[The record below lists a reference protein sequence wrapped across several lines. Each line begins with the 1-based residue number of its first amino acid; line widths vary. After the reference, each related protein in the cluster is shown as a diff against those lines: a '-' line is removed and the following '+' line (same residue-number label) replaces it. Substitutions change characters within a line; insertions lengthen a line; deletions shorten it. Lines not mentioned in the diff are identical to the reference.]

1 MKWKT
6 GFALAAWLLISMPAL
21 SQAPP
26 GQAPARGA
34 QARLGERAV
43 TVIAIPGVVD
53 AGVKWKIFWWGTDN
67 ADGIVG
73 TPDGG
78 VIFAQAEVGR
88 VRKVDPDGKSSVVV
102 EAPGGPGALAID
114 YQGHILA
121 VMRDQPSRQRPS
133 VSMLTPERKIITD
146 NYYGVP
152 LKGASDLV
160 VEKRGGLYF
169 DESRRVPSSGVYYL
183 APDGKMFFFGDGIRA
198 NGIALSPD
206 EKTLYVTDGDHMVC
220 IELLP
225 DGRDSENR
233 HVSDKF
239 QGQGAAGDGMA
250 VDAEGRVYVSSRVGV
265 QVMSSQGKLLGVIPS
280 PRPVTSVAFSGPDK
294 KMLFIVGGGAV
305 DASGK
310 ESTEQNAKTIYK
322 LPMLAQGFKERA
334 K

>member
-1 MKWKT
+1 MNLKHA
-6 GFALAAWLLISMPAL
+6 FAIGVLLLIS
-21 SQAPP
+21 APTF
-26 GQAPARGA
+26 GQAQAQRGTRDVTVPAIEGVVEAGA
-34 QARLGERAV
+34 Q
-43 TVIAIPGVVD
+43 
-53 AGVKWKIFWWGTDN
+53 WKIFWSGPDN

-73 TPDGG
+73 THDGG

-88 VRKVDPDGKSSVVV
+88 VRKVDPDGESSVVV

-114 YQGHILA
+114 YQGRILA
-121 VMRDQPSRQRPS
+121 VMRDQPSRQHPS
-133 VSMLTPERKIITD
+133 VAVLTPERKVITD

-183 APDGKMFFFGDGIRA
+183 APDGKMYFFGDGIRA

-225 DGRDSENR
+225 NGTDSENR
-233 HVSDKF
+233 HISDKF

-250 VDAEGRVYVSSRVGV
+250 VDSEGRVYVSTRAGV
-265 QVMSSQGKLLGVIPS
+265 QVMSPEGKFLGLIPT

-294 KMLFIVGGGAV
+294 KMLFIVGVGAL
-305 DASGK
+305 DTSGK
-310 ESTEQNAKTIYK
+310 ESSEQNAKTIYE
-322 LPMLAQGFKERA
+322 LPMIAQGFKGRA